1 MIFLS
6 VRHVLNHFSYPP
18 SKSKQKAYLGNNGK
32 LRGKCFCRKSA
43 PFYSYITFSFS
54 FFFFFRLG
62 GSISINEYTSTK
74 DCQLPWQANERFQ
87 HSSGGF
93 LIYKFHLK
101 LKVKTVCRELY
112 RRRYWTVPCFLRGE
126 GGRECEWGAY
136 LSYIFFCKFNG
147 GFKSVNTVDCNAVN
161 ILNGAVF
168 GRWLRL
174 LPMFVLACGF

>member
-1 MIFLS
+1 MANYVGNASVGNPHLFTVTSRFLF
-6 VRHVLNHFSYPP
+6 L
-18 SKSKQKAYLGNNGK
+18 
-32 LRGKCFCRKSA
+32 
-43 PFYSYITFSFS
+43 
-54 FFFFFRLG
+54 FFFSFRLG

-136 LSYIFFCKFNG
+136 LSYIFCKFNG

-174 LPMFVLACGF
+174 LLMFVLACGF

>member
-18 SKSKQKAYLGNNGK
+18 SKSKQKAYQGNNGK
-32 LRGKCFCRKSA
+32 LRGKCFCGKSA
-43 PFYSYITFSFS
+43 PFY
-54 FFFFFRLG
+54 
-62 GSISINEYTSTK
+62 EYTSTK

-136 LSYIFFCKFNG
+136 LSYIFYKFNG

>member
-1 MIFLS
+1 MCWIISATRPLKVNKRHTLETMANYVGNASVGNPHLFTVTSRFLF
-6 VRHVLNHFSYPP
+6 L
-18 SKSKQKAYLGNNGK
+18 
-32 LRGKCFCRKSA
+32 
-43 PFYSYITFSFS
+43 
-54 FFFFFRLG
+54 FFFFVWVGLFLLTNTLPRRTVSFRG
-62 GSISINEYTSTK
+62 KQMRGFNIA
-74 DCQLPWQANERFQ
+74 Q
-87 HSSGGF
+87 GVF

-112 RRRYWTVPCFLRGE
+112 RRRYWTVPCFLQGE

-136 LSYIFFCKFNG
+136 LSYIFYKFNG

>member
-1 MIFLS
+1 MANYVGNASVGNPHLFTVTSRFLFLFFFVWVGLFLLTNTLPRRTVS
-6 VRHVLNHFSYPP
+6 F
-18 SKSKQKAYLGNNGK
+18 
-32 LRGKCFCRKSA
+32 RGKQ
-43 PFYSYITFSFS
+43 TE
-54 FFFFFRLG
+54 G
-62 GSISINEYTSTK
+62 
-74 DCQLPWQANERFQ
+74 FQ

-101 LKVKTVCRELY
+101 LNVKTVCRD

-136 LSYIFFCKFNG
+136 LLYIFYKFNG